1 MSIVIFGMRGTSES
15 QGLPPRRN
23 VKKEESEGRTENVE
37 GGWCVWCVCAYVR
50 VYRREWEMENWRG
63 MEDVIE
69 GADKVE
75 VEVME
80 ERKKGK

>member
-37 GGWCVWCVCAYVR
+37 GGWCVWCVCACVCVPERVR
-50 VYRREWEMENWRG
+50 DGELERDGRCNRG
-63 MEDVIE
+63 
-69 GADKVE
+69 G
-75 VEVME
+75 
-80 ERKKGK
+80 R